1 MSWQRL
7 KNLPGGSNPQPL
19 SVVIGHRG
27 LAARFPENTLVSFA
41 AALQAGASMI
51 ELDLRLSA
59 DGQAVV
65 IHDATVDRTTNGTG
79 LIKSINLKDL
89 QKLDAG
95 YHFSTDGKTS
105 PFRSCGLTVP
115 TLQQVFEAFPQAHIA
130 VELKDDSTALIAEVY
145 RLVKQFGRFDRTL
158 IQVFSI
164 KSKLGKSLRKLD
176 ERLITGHTTS
186 EMVLF
191 GTLSRMRLS
200 ALWRRRSLILDV
212 PVKRGRLPV
221 VTGSFVKAAHRRG
234 LIVLAWTVNE
244 AKELERLYKLGVDGV
259 YTDDVAAAHTII
271 EQLRRR
277 YSDGAAR

>member
-7 KNLPGGSNPQPL
+7 KNLPGGSNPKPL

-41 AALQAGASMI
+41 AAFQAGASMI

-65 IHDATVDRTTNGTG
+65 IHDAGVDRTTNGTG
-79 LIKSINLKDL
+79 LVKNMSLKNL
-89 QKLDAG
+89 QQLDAG
-95 YHFSTDGKTS
+95 YHFSRDGKTR
-105 PFRSCGLTVP
+105 PFRSRGQTIP
-115 TLQQVFEAFPQAHIA
+115 TLEQVFEAFPQAHIA
-130 VELKDDSTALIAEVY
+130 VELKDDSSALIAEVY
-145 RLVKQFGRFDRTL
+145 RLVKQFERFDRTL

-186 EMVLF
+186 ELVLF

-200 ALWRRRSLILDV
+200 AFWRRKSLILDV

-221 VTGSFVKAAHRRG
+221 VTSSFVKAAHKRG

-244 AKELERLYKLGVDGV
+244 AKELEKLYKLGVDGV
-259 YTDDVAAAHTII
+259 YTDDAAVTHKII
-271 EQLRRR
+271 EELHRR
-277 YSDGAAR
+277 YSDGAAQ